1 MSAVLYGALALYYYF
16 ASNLSHHN
24 FSGAKKCPKEK
35 PLFT

>member
-1 MSAVLYGALALYYYF
+1 MSAVLYGVLALHYCF
-16 ASNLSHHN
+16 ARHLSHHN